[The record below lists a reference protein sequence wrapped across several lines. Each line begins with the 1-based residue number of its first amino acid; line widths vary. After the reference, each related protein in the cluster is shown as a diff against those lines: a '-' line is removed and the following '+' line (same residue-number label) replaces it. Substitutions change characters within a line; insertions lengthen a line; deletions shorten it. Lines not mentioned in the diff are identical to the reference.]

1 MKKRDEAYTDL
12 FQSIA
17 DDLAKCEQPLLSA
30 KETIEGTDLIKK
42 PTKRLL
48 LARLEVIFNEA
59 NGIVQK
65 LGQLGKVK

>member
-17 DDLAKCEQPLLSA
+17 DDFAKCETPLLSA
-30 KETIEGTDLIKK
+30 KERIEQTDLIKK